1 MTPSIPSSTNLA
13 VLRYLMLLP
22 LFTRFDQLT
31 SLIGPQACPA
41 RIVDGNVPRAIG
53 LLAGDFDTI
62 LLLYHHSCRSSESSA
77 AREHVE
83 LWMTAMGH

>member
-1 MTPSIPSSTNLA
+1 
-13 VLRYLMLLP
+13 
-22 LFTRFDQLT
+22 
-31 SLIGPQACPA
+31 
-41 RIVDGNVPRAIG
+41 VPRAIG